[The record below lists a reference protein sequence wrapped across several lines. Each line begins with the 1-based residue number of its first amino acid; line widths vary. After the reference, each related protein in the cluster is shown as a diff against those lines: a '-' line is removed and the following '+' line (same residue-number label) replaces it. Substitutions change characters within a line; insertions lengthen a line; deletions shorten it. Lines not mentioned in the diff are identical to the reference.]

1 MDKKVCKCGHSD
13 SIHEYYTD
21 TCHAK
26 GCSCLSFQEPNPNP
40 PSPEMVCPDCKG
52 VGHWLLASMGTA
64 KVCPKCHGSKEVPDC
79 GYDAAPSDVIKC
91 PKCNGTGKVPP
102 PEPPEKVRDLLLT
115 EKEID
120 SAFRSYPQ
128 LKPCGT
134 TLYCCIMDILR
145 AKILKLQQAGWVDGS
160 KTYCVYCGTE
170 FKVDDAAGT
179 KVTEHIKTCTKH
191 PLYQALA
198 RIKELEKQNEQL
210 RIGELV
216 ITTEQKQ
223 KEQIIA
229 EARQQALK
237 ELKDYVCNECSTPN
251 FVNVVIPK
259 RIWDDWQ
266 K

>member
-1 MDKKVCKCGHSD
+1 MNKNK
-13 SIHEYYTD
+13 
-21 TCHAK
+21 
-26 GCSCLSFQEPNPNP
+26 Q
-40 PSPEMVCPDCKG
+40 PSPEMVCPQCEG

-64 KVCPKCHGSKEVPDC
+64 KVCPKC
-79 GYDAAPSDVIKC
+79 
-91 PKCNGTGKVPP
+91 NGTGKVPS
-102 PEPPEKVRDLLLT
+102 PEPPEKVRETLALERWIELT
-115 EKEID
+115 GEIQGD
-120 SAFRSYPQ
+120 WTWEQ
-128 LKPCGT
+128 
-134 TLYCCIMDILR
+134 
-145 AKILKLQQAGWVDGS
+145 AKTNAPMSTKSVQQERDWWILKLQQAGWVDGS

-229 EARQQALK
+229 IVKAQLQAVLR
-237 ELKDYVCNECSTPN
+237 ELE
-251 FVNVVIPK
+251 
-259 RIWDDWQ
+259 
-266 K
+266 

>member
-1 MDKKVCKCGHSD
+1 MEKKVCKCGHSD
-13 SIHEYYTD
+13 IIHEYYTD

-26 GCSCLSFQEPNPNP
+26 GCSCLSFQEPNSNP
-40 PSPEMVCPDCKG
+40 PS
-52 VGHWLLASMGTA
+52 
-64 KVCPKCHGSKEVPDC
+64 
-79 GYDAAPSDVIKC
+79 
-91 PKCNGTGKVPP
+91 
-102 PEPPEKVRDLLLT
+102 PEPPEKVRETLALERWIELT
-115 EKEID
+115 GEIQGD
-120 SAFRSYPQ
+120 WTWEQ
-128 LKPCGT
+128 
-134 TLYCCIMDILR
+134 
-145 AKILKLQQAGWVDGS
+145 AKTNAPMSTKSVQQERDWWILKLQQAGWGNL
-160 KTYCVYCGTE
+160 KE
-170 FKVDDAAGT
+170 AQK
-179 KVTEHIKTCTKH
+179 HIE
-191 PLYQALA
+191 LLESENYAYQDKESELQV